1 MTVTRSYKSFQI
13 NFNSFYFI
21 IKLAQACQ
29 REVRKSAL
37 LSQKLV
43 KDVPGR
49 ARRLTKE
56 MMLYWKRY
64 EKVEKEHRR
73 RAEKEAQE
81 QLRLDI
87 ELREVMLSFLF
98 L

>member
-1 MTVTRSYKSFQI
+1 M
-13 NFNSFYFI
+13 
-21 IKLAQACQ
+21 
-29 REVRKSAL
+29 
-37 LSQKLV
+37 SQKIV
-43 KDVPGR
+43 NVSGR

-56 MMLYWKRY
+56 MLLYWKRY

-87 ELREVMLSFLF
+87 ELREVHSLSHLF
-98 L
+98 FIYIIKQEALKVSVSPC